1 MPQGQDRQLGEVG
14 GTPAAVEETSQHIAE
29 HVGRE
34 PVGLDRARIKRDDE
48 ILRIDGVG
56 HAVRGDMI
64 EQHADQRL

>member
-14 GTPAAVEETSQHIAE
+14 GTPAAVEEASQHIAE

-34 PVGLDRARIKRDDE
+34 PVGLDRTRIKRDDE
-48 ILRIDGVG
+48 ILCVDGVG